1 MTSPLTNAL
10 GHTSAYI
17 PLRDVQAQYAQRVC
31 VHLDE
36 LTRTGETARIL
47 PLQAATGVG
56 KTLGYLLP
64 IALDAALT
72 GERAIV
78 ATHTLALMRQI
89 EMSDLPRALDA
100 VERATGKRLVVARKL
115 GRRNFYSVSRLEAE
129 RDNANDDATR
139 EAVDDLLEW
148 LLQNDSSGL
157 IEDAGENYGLSLPE
171 SIGADRVCVLPRERS
186 EHVARHGEQARL
198 ADITLTTQATLVAD
212 ATFFGGVV
220 TKGERPAKIIV
231 VDEADALVDTAASFA
246 NIRLD
251 TTEFAAMGLHG
262 GEDIQEAL
270 AAGEVTPELLAAVGA
285 SIARGVEHAES
296 RSWLDD
302 LTAWRRAATDD
313 DPKVV
318 AAVDGT
324 SLRLI
329 RLDPARVLSRLW
341 RAQDGEPPL
350 LRSVILTSATLT
362 LSEDAGAFLRSIGAD
377 PLWNSTAP
385 LATFAPQRFGSLRFT
400 LADRR
405 VPFHFNEGTLNKEWL
420 AYAATMIEAARR
432 AGGRVLV
439 LSPSY
444 KEAADLGA
452 CIPGAI
458 VHHRGQP
465 LASHLEAY
473 RAHETACL
481 ITPAA
486 WTGVDLPGFIDHLV
500 ITRVPI
506 APPDEAAARAYE
518 DWFEDK
524 GGSKSDARGI
534 LDGRAFSAASRKL
547 AQGIGRA
554 VRQAEDRVHV
564 WIADPRM
571 PVSPAVVARKFGM
584 TQGRGDVRF
593 IPAIPKRFRLG
604 PGNALDKAEIF
615 STEPVQA
622 TA

>member
-10 GHTSAYI
+10 GHTSAYVT
-17 PLRDVQAQYAQRVC
+17 LRDVQAQYAERVC
-31 VHLDE
+31 AHLDE
-36 LTRTGETARIL
+36 LTRTAETARIL

-78 ATHTLALMRQI
+78 ATHTLALLRQI
-89 EMSDLPRALDA
+89 ESSDLPRALDA
-100 VERATGKRLVVARKL
+100 VKRTTGKRLTVAKKL
-115 GRRNFYSVSRLEAE
+115 GRRNFYSASRLEAA
-129 RDNANDDATR
+129 RDNANDTTTQEALDA
-139 EAVDDLLEW
+139 LLTW
-148 LLQNDSSGL
+148 LLQTDSSGL
-157 IEDAGENYGLSLPE
+157 MEDADENYGLSLPE
-171 SIGADRVCVLPRERS
+171 SIGPDRVCVLPRESS

-220 TKGERPAKIIV
+220 TRGERPAKIVV
-231 VDEADALVDTAASFA
+231 VDEADALVDTAASFS

-251 TTEFAAMGLHG
+251 AMDFTAMGLHG

-270 AAGEVTPELLAAVGA
+270 ATGGVTAELLAAVDA
-285 SIARGVEHAES
+285 SIARGVEDVES

-302 LTAWRRAATDD
+302 LKAWRRAATDN

-324 SLRLI
+324 SLRLV

-341 RAQDGEPPL
+341 RAWDGEPPL

-362 LSEDAGAFLRSIGAD
+362 LTEDVGAFLRSVGAD
-377 PLWNSTAP
+377 PLWNSTSP
-385 LATFAPQRFGSLRFT
+385 LATFAPRSFGTLRFT

-405 VPFHFNEGTLNKEWL
+405 APAPIIDCTFNEAWL
-420 AYAATMIEAARR
+420 AYTAAMIEAARHV
-432 AGGRVLV
+432 GGRVLV

-444 KEAADLGA
+444 NEAAALG
-452 CIPGAI
+452 PRLHGAV
-458 VHHRGQP
+458 VHQRGEP
-465 LASHLEAY
+465 LARYLEVY
-473 RAHETACL
+473 RANRSACL

-486 WTGVDLPGFIDHLV
+486 WTGVDLPGLIDHLV
-500 ITRVPI
+500 ITRLPL
-506 APPDEAAARAYE
+506 APPDEAAAQAYE
-518 DWFEDK
+518 NWFVTK
-524 GGSKSDARGI
+524 GGSKSDARGV
-534 LDGRAFSAASRKL
+534 LLGRTFSAASRKL

-571 PVSPAVVARKFGM
+571 PISPAVVARKFGM
-584 TQGRGDVRF
+584 TQGLGDVRF

-604 PGNALDKAEIF
+604 PGNAFDRAEIF
-615 STEPVQA
+615 PASAVSA
-622 TA
+622 AA